1 MDEFSATDV
10 WRGVMNGFGR
20 FSVEVDR
27 VAPGEIRRF
36 ASPADATGEHREVF
50 EMALKV
56 LANRPRRKKDWNERG
71 VRLFAEIL
79 TIGVLSR
86 RRFNE
91 KPLDEDQIFRFVGEA
106 ELFFN
111 SWNHTHFLPLSHK
124 AFPCPPPLNRPP
136 HNPPRCNPLQ
146 CKTRLVSD
154 WRNANVSFV

>member
-1 MDEFSATDV
+1 MDEFSEMDV

-20 FSVEVDR
+20 FSMEVDR

-36 ASPADATGEHREVF
+36 ASPADAPGEHREVF

-111 SWNHTHFLPLSHK
+111 SWNHTHF
-124 AFPCPPPLNRPP
+124 PPPRP
-136 HNPPRCNPLQ
+136 
-146 CKTRLVSD
+146 
-154 WRNANVSFV
+154 